1 MGILVNLRAYMNRF
15 TAYLDKGE
23 SLRDEETMEWIKRD
37 PEGIARY
44 IRTLENK
51 AFTPQPNPFW

>member
-15 TAYLDKGE
+15 TAYLDRRE
-23 SLRDEETMEWIKRD
+23 SLRNGEIMEWIKRD

-51 AFTPQPNPFW
+51 AFTPQQNPFL

>member
-23 SLRDEETMEWIKRD
+23 SLRNEETMERIKRD

-44 IRTLENK
+44 IRILENK
-51 AFTPQPNPFW
+51 AFTPQQNPF

>member
-37 PEGIARY
+37 PESVARY

-51 AFTPQPNPFW
+51 AFTQQPNPFW